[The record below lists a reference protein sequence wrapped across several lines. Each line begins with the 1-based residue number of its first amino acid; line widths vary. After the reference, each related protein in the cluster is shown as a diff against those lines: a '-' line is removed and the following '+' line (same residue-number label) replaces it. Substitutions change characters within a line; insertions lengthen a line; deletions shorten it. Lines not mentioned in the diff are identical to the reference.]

1 MGQPLGQF
9 PGSLLRADGRFPLQQ
24 NIAGVDARIGE
35 HGGHAGDG
43 LALPDRPLD
52 GRRSPMPGQQGSMHV
67 HRADLRHIQH
77 FLRKNLPEGGG
88 DAQVRRK
95 AFQVVQSVLANF
107 QGLKYG
113 NVLRKGVFLHRG
125 HLHLAAPALGFIRLG
140 KDPGHFVAVFHQR
153 AQNGNGK
160 LRRSHKN
167 NFHSPSS
174 SSSPSTGS
182 YSSSPSKIS
191 RSILST

>member
-1 MGQPLGQF
+1 
-9 PGSLLRADGRFPLQQ
+9 
-24 NIAGVDARIGE
+24 
-35 HGGHAGDG
+35 
-43 LALPDRPLD
+43 
-52 GRRSPMPGQQGSMHV
+52 MHV

-113 NVLRKGVFLHRG
+113 NVLRKSVFLHRG
-125 HLHLAAPALGFIRLG
+125 HLHLAAPALGLVRLG
-140 KDPGHFVAVFHQR
+140 KNAGHFIAVFHQR
-153 AQNGNGK
+153 PQNRDGK

-167 NFHSPSS
+167 NSHSPSS
-174 SSSPSTGS
+174 SSLPSTGS